1 MYQGRRHVVLKLSV
15 VGFGFV
21 LQHYRPLAET
31 VAPPSLLI
39 FHPLVA
45 LFAVISVT
53 ATVVNVGFVA
63 VVLKVITLP

>member
-1 MYQGRRHVVLKLSV
+1 MPELPPSVVLLSTV
-15 VGFGFV
+15 VGVGFV
-21 LQHYRPLAET
+21 LQHTPLTET

-39 FHPLVA
+39 SPPLVA